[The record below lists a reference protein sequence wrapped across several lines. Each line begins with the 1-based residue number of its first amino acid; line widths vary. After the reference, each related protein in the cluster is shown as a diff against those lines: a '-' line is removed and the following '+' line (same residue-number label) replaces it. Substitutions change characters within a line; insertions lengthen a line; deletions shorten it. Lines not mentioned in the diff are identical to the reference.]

1 MKLKGNKAGIEAL
14 NIDSY
19 QLPVLGK
26 SLIIGLI
33 VGVVVSL
40 YRMLLEF
47 LEKSAFSIYDYV
59 RDNPVWIAPMFII
72 LILVALLVG
81 RIMKAQPMCSG
92 SGSAEVKNLI
102 AGRSQYSWWRVLIAK
117 VLGSGL
123 ATAGGLS
130 LGREGPCIQLGACV
144 AQGISDK
151 FSHFPVEKKVLIAS
165 GAGAGMGAALN
176 APLAV

>member
-59 RDNPVWIAPMFII
+59 RDNPVLIAPMFII

-81 RIMKAQPMCSG
+81 R
-92 SGSAEVKNLI
+92 L
-102 AGRSQYSWWRVLIAK
+102 
-117 VLGSGL
+117 
-123 ATAGGLS
+123 
-130 LGREGPCIQLGACV
+130 
-144 AQGISDK
+144 
-151 FSHFPVEKKVLIAS
+151 
-165 GAGAGMGAALN
+165 
-176 APLAV
+176 